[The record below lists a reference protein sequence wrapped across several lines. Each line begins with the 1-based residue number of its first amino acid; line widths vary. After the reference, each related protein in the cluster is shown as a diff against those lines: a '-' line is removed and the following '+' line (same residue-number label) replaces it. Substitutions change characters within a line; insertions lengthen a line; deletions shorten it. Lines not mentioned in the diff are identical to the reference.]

1 MKNYGEEKGMNMEL
15 WPEGAPY
22 ALGNEDEDRPDLTP
36 YILRGEAEPKACII
50 VCPGG
55 GYAKRAPHEGGPVAE
70 WLNSIG
76 ISAFVLKYRVAPNR
90 HPAPLTDAQRAIRY
104 VRSHA
109 GEFGVDPDRIGILGF
124 SAGGHLAASAG
135 THYDAGN
142 PDAADPIDRSS
153 CRPDL
158 MILCYPVVSFCE
170 FRHQGSLNNLLGKD
184 APEELIRLMSNE
196 LQVTEDT
203 PPAFL
208 WHTTD
213 DPGVPVEN
221 SLLFAA
227 ALRKHRIPCEL
238 HCFETGRH
246 GLGLAAEHK
255 QAFAWTGLCERWLR
269 LRGF

>member
-1 MKNYGEEKGMNMEL
+1 MKMEL

-36 YILRGEAEPKACII
+36 FVLSGVAGPTACII
-50 VCPGG
+50 V
-55 GYAKRAPHEGGPVAE
+55 PHEGNPVAE

-90 HPAPLTDAQRAIRY
+90 HPSPLTDAQRAIRY

-109 GEFGVDPDRIGILGF
+109 EELGIDPGRIGILGF

-142 PDAADPIDRSS
+142 PDAADPIDRVS

-158 MILCYPVVSFCE
+158 MVLCYPVISFYE

-213 DPGVPVEN
+213 DAGVPVEN

-227 ALRKHRIPCEL
+227 AMRKHRIPCEL
-238 HCFETGRH
+238 HSFETGRH
-246 GLGLAAEHK
+246 GLGLAAEHP